1 MTRQGRPSGE
11 APSGREHR
19 ALVSQAFRL
28 LVDPWLDQV
37 YYWLDLRTAPTP
49 GAPKGHPDHQKVLAT
64 IAFFFGLVGL
74 AIFGREVVVTCA
86 AVVKLVFLIGK
97 GAVQLPTGELGTL
110 LKACALMTAALL
122 GYAALVFSLAFGYAG
137 FRTWAKTKGGGT
149 TETLAR
155 AAEAAASPEIAARRA
170 LSEDQT
176 YEASP

>member
-11 APSGREHR
+11 APSGREAR
-19 ALVSQAFRL
+19 TLVSQAFRL

-37 YYWLDLRTAPTP
+37 YYRLDLRTAPTP
-49 GAPKGHPDHQKVLAT
+49 SAPKGHPDHQKVLAT

-86 AVVKLVFLIGK
+86 AIVKLAFLIGK
-97 GAVQLPTGELGTL
+97 GAVQLPAGELGTL

-149 TETLAR
+149 TEALGKV
-155 AAEAAASPEIAARRA
+155 AEAAVSPEVVARRA
-170 LSEDQT
+170 QGGDFEVT
-176 YEASP
+176 V

>member
-11 APSGREHR
+11 APGGKEHR

-28 LVDPWLDQV
+28 LVDPWLDQA
-37 YYWLDLRTAPTP
+37 YYFLDLRHAPTP

-74 AIFGREVVVTCA
+74 AVFGREVVETCA
-86 AVVKLVFLIGK
+86 AVQRLVTLTAK
-97 GAVQLPTGELGTL
+97 GAIAIDSAALQALV
-110 LKACALMTAALL
+110 KACALMTAALL
-122 GYAALVFSLAFGYAG
+122 AYGGLVFSLAFGYAG

-176 YEASP
+176 YEATP